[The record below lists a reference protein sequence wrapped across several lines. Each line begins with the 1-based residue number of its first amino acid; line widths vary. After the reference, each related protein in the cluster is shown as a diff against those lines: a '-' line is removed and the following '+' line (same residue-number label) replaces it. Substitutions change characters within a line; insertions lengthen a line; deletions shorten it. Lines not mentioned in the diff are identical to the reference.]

1 MLKRRHVQLNSGYNC
16 LMCANPLEE
25 TIDHMIFQCPFSM
38 ACCQEIP
45 MTWDANG
52 DRLSIIS
59 KGEMSWNKSLFME
72 IFMIASWNIWKE
84 RNKLLFE
91 GVAPTISSWKTR
103 VKPDLLLLVHRKKS
117 DLHPIITHII
127 ADL

>member
-1 MLKRRHVQLNSGYNC
+1 
-16 LMCANPLEE
+16 MCANPPEE
-25 TIDHMIFQCPFSM
+25 TIEHTIFQCPFSM
-38 ACCQEIP
+38 ACWQEIQ

-59 KGEMSWNKSLFME
+59 RGKKRWNKPLFME

-84 RNKLLFE
+84 MNKSLFE
-91 GVAPTISSWKTR
+91 GIAPTISSWKTR
-103 VKPDLLLLVHRKKS
+103 VKTDLLFLVHRTKS
-117 DLHPIITHII
+117 DLHPIITHIV